1 MTKKTIITFSIVAAL
16 VIVGGLIL
24 GGISY
29 LNKNKEQSGIL
40 SAQQVVE
47 KTMDYIN
54 KNLLDPG
61 VSATLVSSTEENGVI
76 KIRLKVGQ
84 NEFDS
89 YVTKDGKFLFPN
101 AVDLTKELATSSAGQ
116 GNAVA
121 KEPEKKEKPDVKLF
135 VMSYCPYGL
144 QMEKVFL
151 PVYNLLKDKADIGIY
166 FVNYIMHQK
175 PELDEN
181 LRQFCLEKDQRD
193 KYFTY
198 LDCFTKDGNSS
209 KCLTQAKV
217 DVPKMNSCVSE
228 TDKNYDVTKNYDD
241 KSTWAGGSYPPFN
254 VQKELN
260 EKYKVQGSPTV
271 IINEVEVNVERSPE
285 KFKEAICNA
294 FVSPPEECQQKLSE
308 TQASPGFGSATSQE
322 GSNSAACAGQ

>member
-29 LNKNKEQSGIL
+29 LNKNKGQSDVL
-40 SAQQVVE
+40 SSQQVAE
-47 KTMDYIN
+47 KAIDYIN

-61 VSATLVSSTEENGVI
+61 VSATLVSSTEENGVV
-76 KIRLKVGQ
+76 KFRLKVGQ

-89 YVTKDGKFLFPN
+89 YITKDGKVLFPN
-101 AVDLTKELATSSAGQ
+101 AIDLTKELATSSAGE
-116 GNAVA
+116 GNTAA
-121 KEPEKKEKPDVKLF
+121 KEPEKNERPDVKLF

-151 PVYNLLKDKADIGIY
+151 PVYNLLKNKADMGIY

-175 PELDEN
+175 QELDEN
-181 LRQFCLEKDQRD
+181 LRQFCLEKDQKD

-198 LDCFTKDGNSS
+198 LDCFTKGGKSS
-209 KCLTQAKV
+209 DCLTQAKV
-217 DVPKMNSCVSE
+217 DEAKMNSCVSE
-228 TDKNYDVTKNYDD
+228 TDENYDVTKNYND

-260 EKYKVQGSPTV
+260 EKYQVQGSPTV

-294 FVSPPEECQQKLSE
+294 FVSPPAECQQTLSE
-308 TQASPGFGSATSQE
+308 TQASPGFEGATSQE
-322 GSNSAACAGQ
+322 GSNSAACASQ